1 MQVGKK
7 TCGGFGRLR
16 DRASAPE
23 LVAAPKLVEGAVAQP
38 VPIHRG
44 EGRRHRFYLAFT
56 FWINVVASMIWMP

>member
-23 LVAAPKLVEGAVAQP
+23 LVAAPKLVEGAQ
-38 VPIHRG
+38 
-44 EGRRHRFYLAFT
+44 
-56 FWINVVASMIWMP
+56 S